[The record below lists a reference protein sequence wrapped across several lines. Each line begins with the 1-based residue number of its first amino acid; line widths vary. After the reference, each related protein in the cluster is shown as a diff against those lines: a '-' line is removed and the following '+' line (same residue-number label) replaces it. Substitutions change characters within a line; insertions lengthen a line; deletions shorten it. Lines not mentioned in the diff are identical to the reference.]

1 MAVARSTFPGR
12 FESLEKISQFVK
24 NAAKRAGL
32 GEEAVYGVE
41 LAVDEA
47 CSNIIEHAYRG
58 EDLGN
63 IECTCE
69 TTSVGLKITISD
81 YGAPFNPALVPK
93 PDLTSPL
100 EKRRKGGLGLFF
112 IDQMMDE
119 ARYEFTPGKNTLIL
133 IKKK

>member
-1 MAVARSTFPGR
+1 MAAATSTFPGR
-12 FESLEKISQFVK
+12 FESLEKISKFVK
-24 NAAKRAGL
+24 TAAKRAGL

-58 EDLGN
+58 EDLGD

-69 TTSVGLKITISD
+69 STSVGIRIIISD
-81 YGAPFNPALVPK
+81 HGHPFNPGQVPK

-100 EKRRKGGLGLFF
+100 EKRKKGGLGLFF

-119 ARYEFTPGKNTLIL
+119 ARYEFASGKNTLIM
-133 IKKK
+133 IKHK

>member
-1 MAVARSTFPGR
+1 MAVATFTFPGR
-12 FESLEKISQFVK
+12 FESLEKISHFVK

-58 EDLGN
+58 EDLGE

-69 TTSVGLKITISD
+69 TTGSGIKIILSNH
-81 YGAPFNPALVPK
+81 GHPFNPGQVPK

-100 EKRRKGGLGLFF
+100 EKRKKGGLGLFF

-119 ARYEFTPGKNTLIL
+119 ARYEFAPGKNTLIL
-133 IKKK
+133 IKHK

>member
-1 MAVARSTFPGR
+1 MAVATRTFPGR
-12 FESLEKISQFVK
+12 FESLEKISIFVK
-24 NAAKRAGL
+24 DAAKKAGL

-58 EDLGN
+58 EDLGE

-69 TTSVGLKITISD
+69 TTHRGLKIVITD
-81 YGAPFNPALVPK
+81 NGHPFTPSQVPK
-93 PDLTSPL
+93 PDLSSPL
-100 EKRRKGGLGLFF
+100 EERRRGGLGLFF

-119 ARYEFTPGKNTLIL
+119 AHYEFAPGENRLIL
-133 IKKK
+133 IKHK